1 MDEEKKIH
9 PKGQAEALIEALRK
23 QRLHDGNIA
32 PALKKEAE
40 AGRISQQELTSAL
53 ATLERAKAE
62 DLYGMKFI

>member
-23 QRLHDGNIA
+23 QGLDDGKI
-32 PALKKEAE
+32 AE
-40 AGRISQQELTSAL
+40 AGRISEEELTSAL

>member
-1 MDEEKKIH
+1 MGEEKKIH

-23 QRLHDGNIA
+23 QGLDDGKIA
-32 PALKKEAE
+32 EALKKEAE
-40 AGRISQQELTSAL
+40 AGRISEEELTSAL